1 MGQNLK
7 IIDSLPSTNDY
18 VKEQLAN
25 SKPFEE
31 GTVIM
36 ANEQTEGRGQRGSV
50 WKSSKGE
57 NLTFSYLLK
66 PDFLPASSQ
75 FLLTCSVSLG
85 LVKFLKQYI
94 PDVFIKWPND
104 IMAGNKKICGILIE
118 NTLRGQNIKNAV
130 VGIGLNVNQTEFP
143 ALISQ
148 ATSLKKETSGTENFN
163 RELLLKDLLRFLS
176 EEYYMLKNSSTKK
189 ILKEYNEFLF
199 MKHKDNVFL
208 IDNQEV
214 EAFLLDIEEDGFLRL
229 KIEGEIKK
237 YGLKEVKMLF

>member
-50 WKSSKGE
+50 WKSAKGE

-66 PDFLPASSQ
+66 PDFLSASSQ

-94 PDVFIKWPND
+94 PHVFIKWPND

-118 NTLRGQNIKNAV
+118 NTLRGQDIKNSV
-130 VGIGLNVNQTEFP
+130 VGIGLNVNQTEFSS
-143 ALISQ
+143 LISQ
-148 ATSLKKETSGTENFN
+148 ATSLKKETGATENFN
-163 RELLLKDLLRFLS
+163 RELLLKNLLHFLS
-176 EEYYMLKNSSTKK
+176 EEYYMLKSSPPEK
-189 ILKEYNEFLF
+189 ILKEYNDFLF
-199 MKHKDNVFL
+199 MKHRCNVFL
-208 IDNQEV
+208 VENQKV
-214 EAFLLDIEEDGFLRL
+214 EAFLLDVEEDGYLRL
-229 KIEGEIKK
+229 KIGGEIKK
-237 YGLKEVKMLF
+237 YGLKEVKILF